1 MSSRLMS
8 MLAVLPALLSVP
20 ATAQSLA
27 GRIAALRDGSATLS
41 YAARP
46 DVCGDGHSIILRS
59 LERQGEIVIFTD
71 EGNVIT
77 SMGTAQLGVCTTG
90 PVQLRFVIEDHHVGM
105 LWPVVGSRAAPH
117 ADINLGVVA
126 AADAVDWL
134 LGVART
140 ANEQTASRALL
151 AAAIADSV
159 RVSSRIFAIARDRSL
174 PSANREQ
181 GLKWATRVAPRE
193 SNDTIDQ
200 GVRAIAADESDVP
213 DVRERAIR
221 VVIHPEDDAFLRQLY
236 GRVTLNQL
244 KERIIRELGDSPSN
258 ANADWIT
265 GVARDERESVEL
277 RDRAIRIVGED
288 MHDVERLRAIYP
300 TLVNADLKDRVVRT
314 AAEEGSQASLQWVE
328 AIAENASEPTDVR
341 DRAIRG
347 LGEQGQMSYLR
358 RIYARLGATDLKDRV
373 LRSLGEAGGAE
384 NLAFLRRVAFDSNE
398 NGDLRDRALR
408 ALEESGIRSEDL
420 SRMYDS
426 LADRDLRDRLIRM
439 MAERGD
445 AVSLDKLR
453 KIVASDPDADLRE
466 RARRKLAER

>member
-1 MSSRLMS
+1 MSPRLVS
-8 MLAVLPALLSVP
+8 VLAVLPALLSVQAP
-20 ATAQSLA
+20 AQSVA
-27 GRIAALRDGSATLS
+27 GRIAELRDGSATLS

-59 LERQGEIVIFTD
+59 REQQDEIVIFTD
-71 EGNVIT
+71 DGNVIT
-77 SMGTAQLGVCTTG
+77 SIGTVQMPVCTTG
-90 PVQLRFVIEDHHVGM
+90 PVQLRVVLQDHRIWMVWPAVG
-105 LWPVVGSRAAPH
+105 GRAAPR
-117 ADINLGVVA
+117 ADVNLGVVA

-140 ANEQTASRALL
+140 ASEQTASRALL

-159 RVSSRIFAIARDRSL
+159 RISSRIFAIARDRSL

-426 LADRDLRDRLIRM
+426 IADRDLRDRLIRM